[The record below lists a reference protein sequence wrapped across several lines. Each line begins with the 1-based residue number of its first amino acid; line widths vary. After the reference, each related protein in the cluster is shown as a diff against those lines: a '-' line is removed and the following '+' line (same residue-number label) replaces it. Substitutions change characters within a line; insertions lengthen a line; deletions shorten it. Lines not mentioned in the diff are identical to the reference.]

1 MDVRA
6 ALVGLSG
13 RELDGLRYEQSD
25 RIRPCLSGW
34 RLRLQR
40 QSDRDH
46 CPGRRELQVLVRE
59 LLRSSLL
66 RWAALTGGPFSCR
79 QELGSPKRF
88 IPDQRDKDQSQ
99 RNADDEKSNA
109 KIKLRVVHGLTS
121 YLDFP
126 SDFWKVAWTA

>member
-1 MDVRA
+1 RVS
-6 ALVGLSG
+6 L
-13 RELDGLRYEQSD
+13 E
-25 RIRPCLSGW
+25 
-34 RLRLQR
+34 R
-40 QSDRDH
+40 QSDRGH

-79 QELGSPKRF
+79 QELGSPQRF
-88 IPDQRDKDQSQ
+88 ISDQRDKDQSQ

-109 KIKLRVVHGLTS
+109 KIKLGVVHGLTS
-121 YLDFP
+121 YPIFL